1 VFPSNIGVYYD
12 SVKFHIISGYN
23 FDNLDGVILQA
34 KYQERTGKKAT
45 LMQILLQ
52 KSDVTLPVL
61 NPNPIYLG
69 GALYDKYVEVKIPA
83 YANMVYEFEILNGNP
98 TQSSTLAAKISSDG
112 NGFLRDAPVEFTVF
126 EVTQTV
132 LKNGYQNYIG
142 QIKGIK
148 IRL

>member
-1 VFPSNIGVYYD
+1 MFPSNIGVYYD

-69 GALYDKYVEVKIPA
+69 GALYDRYVEVKIPA
-83 YANMVYEFEILNGNP
+83 YANMVYEFDIL
-98 TQSSTLAAKISSDG
+98 SYL
-112 NGFLRDAPVEFTVF
+112 
-126 EVTQTV
+126 VT
-132 LKNGYQNYIG
+132 
-142 QIKGIK
+142 
-148 IRL
+148 